1 MVENWRSFLLS
12 STAAASPEEGV
23 QGAETDVLYVSVND
37 HICCRR
43 LGVTSYRTS
52 VFAAVVT
59 VEELGRRNVHHL

>member
-37 HICCRR
+37 HICC
-43 LGVTSYRTS
+43 
-52 VFAAVVT
+52 
-59 VEELGRRNVHHL
+59 